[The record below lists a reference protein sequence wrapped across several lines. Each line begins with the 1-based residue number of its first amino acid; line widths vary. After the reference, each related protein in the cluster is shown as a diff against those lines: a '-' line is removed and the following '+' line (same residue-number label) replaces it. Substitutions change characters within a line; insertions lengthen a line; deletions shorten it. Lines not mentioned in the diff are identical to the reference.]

1 MNAADPSALVLRP
14 AEAADWP
21 AIWPF
26 FRLIV
31 EAGESYPYPS
41 DMPEPEARVVWMEA
55 PAATYVAERGGQV
68 VGSYYIKL
76 NQLGRGSHVCNCG
89 YMVDPAA
96 RGGGVATAMCLHS
109 QDEARRLG
117 FLAMQYNLVVSTNE
131 AAVHLWRKLGFEEVG
146 VLPRAFDHARLGL
159 VDALV
164 MYRWLG

>member
-1 MNAADPSALVLRP
+1 MSRSDESAITLRR
-14 AEAADWP
+14 AEADDWS

-26 FRLIV
+26 FRSIV
-31 EAGESYPYPS
+31 EAGESYPHPS
-41 DMPEPEARVVWMEA
+41 DMPEAEARTIWMEA
-55 PAATYVAERGGQV
+55 PAATCVAEREGRV
-68 VGSYYIKL
+68 VGSYYIKP
-76 NQLGRGSHVCNCG
+76 NQLGRGAHVCNCG

-117 FLAMQYNLVVSTNE
+117 FLAMQFNLVVSTNE
-131 AAVHLWRKLGFEEVG
+131 AAVHLWRKLGFEQVG